1 MDYSLLVGIHDMDLA
16 ESGDDVVDILGLE
29 SNDDSD
35 LESPHEADSPPE
47 SDSPTEGDMLTETP
61 PTTPPANVN
70 GARERNISFGSNEL
84 DEEDGDDTEGFISV
98 DGGLFVYFN
107 FFTTLWS
114 YISVS
119 FQQKIFAYWPQSIVD

>member
-35 LESPHEADSPPE
+35 PESPREADSPPE

-70 GARERNISFGSNEL
+70 GARERNISFGSVEL

-98 DGGLFVYFN
+98 DGELFIDFN
-107 FFTTLWS
+107 FFTTLLS
-114 YISVS
+114 YIWVS
-119 FQQKIFAYWPQSIVD
+119 FQRKIFAYWPQSIVD

>member
-35 LESPHEADSPPE
+35 PESPREADSPPE

-70 GARERNISFGSNEL
+70 GARERNISFGSVEL

-98 DGGLFVYFN
+98 DGELF
-107 FFTTLWS
+107 
-114 YISVS
+114 IS
-119 FQQKIFAYWPQSIVD
+119 IFSQLCGAISRLVFSERFSLTGPSQ

>member
-1 MDYSLLVGIHDMDLA
+1 MDLA

-35 LESPHEADSPPE
+35 PESPREADSPPE

-70 GARERNISFGSNEL
+70 GARERNISFGSVEL

-98 DGGLFVYFN
+98 DGALFIYFN
-107 FFTTLWS
+107 FFTTLRS
-114 YISVS
+114 YIAVS

>member
-16 ESGDDVVDILGLE
+16 ESGDDVVDILVLE

-35 LESPHEADSPPE
+35 PESPREADSPPE
-47 SDSPTEGDMLTETP
+47 SDSPAEGDMLSETP

-84 DEEDGDDTEGFISV
+84 DDEDTDDTEGFSSV
-98 DGGLFVYFN
+98 DGELFLSIFSQLCGAISLLVF
-107 FFTTLWS
+107 S
-114 YISVS
+114 KSVS
-119 FQQKIFAYWPQSIVD
+119 TLATKY